1 MLTIN
6 LKYIIYILLLLSGIS
21 LITYIILNE
30 KSKAKLQLEKQ
41 ISDISKATNEKSLEV
56 QKNVTKNYIN
66 AIDKKKSIEINKTNK
81 NNYINK
87 SNKELNEI
95 LNSKINYLNKKLC

>member
-1 MLTIN
+1 MLMIN
-6 LKYIIYILLLLSGIS
+6 LKYIIYILLILSGVS
-21 LITYIILNE
+21 LTTYIILNE

-56 QKNVTKNYIN
+56 QKNITKNYVK
-66 AIDKKKSIEINKTNK
+66 AIDKKKSIEINKIDK
-81 NNYINK
+81 NNYTNK